1 MGGMD
6 EINLVSEDI
15 KTKKG
20 EVEDL
25 ACKDICNSRSDNRW
39 EGRMS
44 EFQQKWQPGGKKRYR
59 ERQETRLD
67 GERMRSG
74 KVARVGL
81 RVHDVFG
88 EFAEW

>member
-6 EINLVSEDI
+6 EINTLSEDI
-15 KTKKG
+15 KTEG
-20 EVEDL
+20 EIEHVRSFATAGVITDG
-25 ACKDICNSRSDNRW
+25 KDVRVP
-39 EGRMS
+39 E
-44 EFQQKWQPGGKKRYR
+44 EWQPGGVKRYR
-59 ERQETRLD
+59 ERQENQPD